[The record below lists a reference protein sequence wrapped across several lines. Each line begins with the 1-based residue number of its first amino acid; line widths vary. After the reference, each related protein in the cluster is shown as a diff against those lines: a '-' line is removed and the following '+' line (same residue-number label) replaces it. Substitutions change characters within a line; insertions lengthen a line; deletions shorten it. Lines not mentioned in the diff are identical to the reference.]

1 MINKDQIISDE
12 VKKILV
18 NYYDFLKKC
27 QKSSVDFS
35 LSIKDDFISPF
46 ARCFWIFGINSIKQ
60 NFLLNQLKDDLVL
73 SIITD
78 LKKLRK
84 QIGSKEKVLKLKS
97 YKQLLCFSLSA
108 LNLLDKSSLIELK
121 DEVFEQCG
129 VDIEIFLNKFGTDI
143 GKAGSGN
150 HSMFLAKFLIIG
162 NNNFN
167 LKMESKVNKWIKYH
181 KEKMN
186 KNGFWGETK
195 NLTHLQFQNGYHQYE
210 IFHYLN
216 ILTGFEKNIVNNL
229 LKIADSNGQFAPY
242 PGGGGCYDYDAIFL
256 ICSYAKNQADDK
268 LKFLLL
274 KTLNT
279 IILNQNSDGGFSE
292 NNWVRPRSIS
302 KFVYGLNKCFQ
313 NTSGYEIILE
323 RLKYL
328 TTLQRKKNNQIYTHW
343 SKNPR
348 NWEESNL
355 WDSWFRILTIA
366 KILTFLDKKNKSL
379 WNWLDT
385 PGIGHSK

>member
-1 MINKDQIISDE
+1 MHKDQIISDE
-12 VKKILV
+12 IKKTLI
-18 NYYDFLKKC
+18 NYHKFLKKC
-27 QKSSVDFS
+27 QKSTVDFS

-60 NFLLNQLKDDLVL
+60 NFLLEQLKNDLVS
-73 SIITD
+73 SIILD

-84 QIGSKEKVLKLKS
+84 KIGSEEKALKLKS

-121 DEVFEQCG
+121 DEVLEQCS
-129 VDIEIFLNKFGTDI
+129 VDIENFLNKFGTDT

-150 HSMFLAKFLIIG
+150 HAMFLAKFLIVG
-162 NNNFN
+162 NDNFN
-167 LKMESKVNKWIKYH
+167 LNSDIKISKWINYH
-181 KEKMN
+181 KEKIN
-186 KNGFWGETK
+186 TQGFWGETK

-216 ILTGFEKNIVNNL
+216 IFTGYEKNIVSNL
-229 LKIADSNGQFAPY
+229 LKIADCNGQFAPY

-256 ICSYAKNQADDK
+256 ICSYAKNQADEK

-279 IILNQNSDGGFSE
+279 IVLNQNSDGGFSE
-292 NNWVRPRSIS
+292 NNWVRPISIN
-302 KFVYGLNKCFQ
+302 KFIYGLKKCFQ
-313 NTSGYEIILE
+313 NASGYEIILE

-328 TTLQRKKNNQIYTHW
+328 ATLQRKKNNQIHTHW
-343 SKNPR
+343 SENPR

-366 KILTFLDKKNKSL
+366 KISIFLDKKNKNL
-379 WNWLDT
+379 WNWLNT
-385 PGIGHSK
+385 PGIGYSKW